1 MNSSSATDSELV
13 EHMLD
18 RVAPVRE
25 STQGKLTRGPGLE
38 TVWTGVERDLPELEK
53 GLAH

>member
-1 MNSSSATDSELV
+1 
-13 EHMLD
+13 MLD
-18 RVAPVRE
+18 CVAPVRE
-25 STQGKLTRGPGLE
+25 FTQGKLTRGPGLE